1 MKILVRLPNWLGDLV
16 MSSGFIRALSILEP
30 DSTVDVIVK
39 DSLSELIPLFE
50 GINAHIPFS
59 KVEYPGIFGAIKF
72 GRTCSASDHYD
83 MFFTLPDSFSSNR
96 ICITTALSPAYAC
109 ISQACR
115 NSPRRRV
122 CIAPEA
128 TLRSK

>member
-16 MSSGFIRALSILEP
+16 MSTGFIRALSTLEP
-30 DSTVDVIVK
+30 DSTIDVIVK

-50 GINAHIPFS
+50 GINAQIPFL

-83 MFFTLPDSFSSNR
+83 MFLHFPTLF
-96 ICITTALSPAYAC
+96 L
-109 ISQACR
+109 QQ
-115 NSPRRRV
+115 
-122 CIAPEA
+122 
-128 TLRSK
+128 